1 MPRTSFAPR
10 LHGFRFLNEFSN
22 KAVGMIP
29 MHGACGGMSY
39 AALDYFHA
47 GQVVPP
53 FAETPAN
60 SSVLGRYI
68 WDRHWDSTVRSWHAT
83 THAALSLG
91 TSDEELAWRT
101 RYVEWTKLR
110 AAIDGGSTVVL
121 GLIGWGRAT
130 RANHQVVAYGYSDAS
145 QSIYIYDNRVGP
157 EEVRLVNDCRCAC
170 WWSPTPAPIGS
181 QPLRVERW
189 RGWFVESGYW
199 PRSPVLGPD
208 ATRPRETFALS
219 SISDRERP

>member
-10 LHGFRFLNEFSN
+10 LHGFRFRNEFSN
-22 KAVGMIP
+22 KAVSMIP

-47 GQVVPP
+47 GQAVPS
-53 FAETPAN
+53 FEETPPN

-91 TSDEELAWRT
+91 LDDEALAWRT
-101 RYVEWTKLR
+101 RCVEWAKLR
-110 AAIDGGSTVVL
+110 AAIDSGRTVVL
-121 GLIGWGRAT
+121 GLIGWGRVP
-130 RANHQVVAYGYSDAS
+130 RPNHQVIAYGYSEAP
-145 QSIYIYDNRVGP
+145 QSICVYDNRVGP
-157 EEVRLVNDCRCAC
+157 EEVRLIDDPRCAC
-170 WWSPTPAPIGS
+170 WWSPTPARVGS
-181 QPLRVERW
+181 GHAQVERW

-199 PRSPVLGPD
+199 PRTPVGAVAPPRR
-208 ATRPRETFALS
+208 ATLALS
-219 SISDRERP
+219 SSADRERP